1 MIRANNRFYLY
12 DTMISKIKKRIDK
25 NQYLK
30 IDNIKIYFSFVILS
44 IIFILISHIFN
55 YEILKILENISYSI
69 LAATLMAYFID
80 YNNLKIKQN
89 DINEFRTTYLE
100 EINIHL
106 SLMIGHLLW
115 LEEHIKDES
124 INWELEPQSYLKIDF
139 AVFVSTYY
147 EKQVIPF
154 NQAIKKL
161 EKISNK
167 YSYDKIKGMSEK
179 EKNKIRKIFKISS
192 LECERLLVELDTLYK
207 DKIILDVKNYIP
219 LKDTEKLIWD
229 ISICKKIMEK
239 EKDTN
244 YKVAINLLISSA
256 KTIKKIGD
264 YNNPITINFD
274 EGFIKYDEL

>member
-1 MIRANNRFYLY
+1 
-12 DTMISKIKKRIDK
+12 MISKIKKRIDK

-30 IDNIKIYFSFVILS
+30 INNIKIYFSFAILS

-55 YEILKILENISYSI
+55 HEILNILENISYSI
-69 LAATLMAYFID
+69 LAATLMAYFMD

-115 LEEHIKDES
+115 LEEHINDES
-124 INWELEPQSYLKIDF
+124 INWDLEPQSYLKIDF
-139 AVFVSTYY
+139 AVFVSTNY

-167 YSYDKIKGMSEK
+167 YSYDKIEGMSEK

-274 EGFIKYDEL
+274 ECFIKYEEL

>member
-1 MIRANNRFYLY
+1 MIRVNTKFYLY

-30 IDNIKIYFSFVILS
+30 IDNKKIYFSFAILS
-44 IIFILISHIFN
+44 IIFILISYIFN
-55 YEILKILENISYSI
+55 HEILKILENISYSI

-89 DINEFRTTYLE
+89 DINKFRTTYLE

-139 AVFVSTYY
+139 VVFVSTYY

>member
-1 MIRANNRFYLY
+1 
-12 DTMISKIKKRIDK
+12 MISKIKKKRIDK

-30 IDNIKIYFSFVILS
+30 IDNIKIYFSFAILS
-44 IIFILISHIFN
+44 IIFILISNIFN
-55 YEILKILENISYSI
+55 HEILKILENISYSI

-89 DINEFRTTYLE
+89 DINEFRNTYLE

-124 INWELEPQSYLKIDF
+124 INWELKPQLYLKIDF

-244 YKVAINLLISSA
+244 YKVAINLLSSSA
-256 KTIKKIGD
+256 KNIRKIGD

>member
-1 MIRANNRFYLY
+1 
-12 DTMISKIKKRIDK
+12 MISKIKKRIDK

-30 IDNIKIYFSFVILS
+30 INNIKIYFSFAILS

-55 YEILKILENISYSI
+55 HEILNILENISYSI
-69 LAATLMAYFID
+69 LAATLMAYFMD

-115 LEEHIKDES
+115 LEEHINDES
-124 INWELEPQSYLKIDF
+124 INWDLEPQSYLKIDF
-139 AVFVSTYY
+139 AVFVSTNY

-167 YSYDKIKGMSEK
+167 YSYDKIEGMSEK

-264 YNNPITINFD
+264 YNNPITINLM
-274 EGFIKYDEL
+274 KVLLNMMNYDSLLKFKNRI

>member
-1 MIRANNRFYLY
+1 
-12 DTMISKIKKRIDK
+12 MISKIKKRIDK

-30 IDNIKIYFSFVILS
+30 IDNIKIYFSFAILS
-44 IIFILISHIFN
+44 IIFILISNIFN

-115 LEEHIKDES
+115 LEEHINDES
-124 INWELEPQSYLKIDF
+124 INWDLEPQSYLKIDF

-167 YSYDKIKGMSEK
+167 Y
-179 EKNKIRKIFKISS
+179 
-192 LECERLLVELDTLYK
+192 
-207 DKIILDVKNYIP
+207 
-219 LKDTEKLIWD
+219 
-229 ISICKKIMEK
+229 
-239 EKDTN
+239 
-244 YKVAINLLISSA
+244 
-256 KTIKKIGD
+256 
-264 YNNPITINFD
+264 
-274 EGFIKYDEL
+274 

>member
-1 MIRANNRFYLY
+1 MIRVNTKFYLY

-30 IDNIKIYFSFVILS
+30 IDNKKIYFSFAILS
-44 IIFILISHIFN
+44 IIFILISHIYN
-55 YEILKILENISYSI
+55 HEILKILENISYSI

-139 AVFVSTYY
+139 AVFVSTHY

-179 EKNKIRKIFKISS
+179 EKNKILKIFKISS
-192 LECERLLVELDTLYK
+192 LECERVLVELDTLYK

-219 LKDTEKLIWD
+219 LKDTEKLIGD

>member
-1 MIRANNRFYLY
+1 MILVNNKFYLY

-30 IDNIKIYFSFVILS
+30 IDNIKIYFSFLILS
-44 IIFILISHIFN
+44 IIFLLISDIFKHEN
-55 YEILKILENISYSI
+55 LKILENISYSI

-115 LEEHIKDES
+115 LEEHMNDES

-229 ISICKKIMEK
+229 MSICKKLMEK

-264 YNNPITINFD
+264 YNNSITINFD
-274 EGFIKYDEL
+274 EGFIKYEEL

>member
-1 MIRANNRFYLY
+1 MILVTTKFYLY

-30 IDNIKIYFSFVILS
+30 IDNIKIYFSFAILS
-44 IIFILISHIFN
+44 IIFILISYIFN
-55 YEILKILENISYSI
+55 HEILKILENISYSI

-89 DINEFRTTYLE
+89 DINKFRTTYLE

-139 AVFVSTYY
+139 VVFVSTYY

>member
-1 MIRANNRFYLY
+1 MILVTTKFYLY

-30 IDNIKIYFSFVILS
+30 IDNKKIYFSFAILS
-44 IIFILISHIFN
+44 IIFILISYIFN
-55 YEILKILENISYSI
+55 HEILKILENISYSI

-89 DINEFRTTYLE
+89 DINKFRTTYLE

-139 AVFVSTYY
+139 VVFVSTYY

>member
-1 MIRANNRFYLY
+1 
-12 DTMISKIKKRIDK
+12 
-25 NQYLK
+25 
-30 IDNIKIYFSFVILS
+30 
-44 IIFILISHIFN
+44 
-55 YEILKILENISYSI
+55 
-69 LAATLMAYFID
+69 
-80 YNNLKIKQN
+80 
-89 DINEFRTTYLE
+89 
-100 EINIHL
+100 
-106 SLMIGHLLW
+106 MIGHLLW
-115 LEEHIKDES
+115 LEEHMNDES

-229 ISICKKIMEK
+229 MSICKKLMEK

-264 YNNPITINFD
+264 YNNSITINFD
-274 EGFIKYDEL
+274 EGFIKYEEL

>member
-1 MIRANNRFYLY
+1 MILVNNKFYLY

-30 IDNIKIYFSFVILS
+30 IDNIKIYFSFLILS
-44 IIFILISHIFN
+44 IIFLLIYDIFKHEN
-55 YEILKILENISYSI
+55 LKILENISYSI

-115 LEEHIKDES
+115 LEEHMNDES

-229 ISICKKIMEK
+229 MSICKKLMEK

-264 YNNPITINFD
+264 YNNSITINFD

>member
-1 MIRANNRFYLY
+1 
-12 DTMISKIKKRIDK
+12 
-25 NQYLK
+25 
-30 IDNIKIYFSFVILS
+30 
-44 IIFILISHIFN
+44 
-55 YEILKILENISYSI
+55 
-69 LAATLMAYFID
+69 MAYFID

-115 LEEHIKDES
+115 LEEHINDES
-124 INWELEPQSYLKIDF
+124 INWDLEPQSYLKIDF

-167 YSYDKIKGMSEK
+167 YSYDKIEGMSEK

-219 LKDTEKLIWD
+219 LKDTEKLKWD
-229 ISICKKIMEK
+229 ILFVKK
-239 EKDTN
+239 
-244 YKVAINLLISSA
+244 
-256 KTIKKIGD
+256 
-264 YNNPITINFD
+264 
-274 EGFIKYDEL
+274 

>member
-1 MIRANNRFYLY
+1 
-12 DTMISKIKKRIDK
+12 MISKIKKRIDK

-30 IDNIKIYFSFVILS
+30 IDNIKIYFSFAILS
-44 IIFILISHIFN
+44 IIFILISNIFN

-115 LEEHIKDES
+115 LEEHINDES
-124 INWELEPQSYLKIDF
+124 I
-139 AVFVSTYY
+139 
-147 EKQVIPF
+147 
-154 NQAIKKL
+154 
-161 EKISNK
+161 NK
-167 YSYDKIKGMSEK
+167 YSYDKIEGMSEK

-274 EGFIKYDEL
+274 EGFIKYEEL